1 MKGTKQRFTFKTRKN
16 YAGLILSLAILF
28 AFITFPSVIVL
39 AQGTT
44 DSSDQVINTNTE
56 PEQSNIGI
64 DMYYGVLINQTTFE
78 EYNSAFDYQVNSA
91 LQATTS
97 YFIFS
102 PWFAFSAGNF
112 YNKIKINYWEVYDV
126 PIWLNYMEFFS
137 ISHDLLVNLDRISF
151 GTHMV
156 LYFSNTVGS
165 ISDNT
170 LTIGN
175 ANFVQ
180 EDFFFEARNL
190 LKIITIKTGYAGN
203 YFYGDLFRAAGPQ
216 SRMLSPFVS
225 FDSFDQYLLFP
236 SLKFSTTGYF
246 SGWTFSNATAR
257 NYIGILTSF
266 TLKFINLDVD
276 FQVPYSQNA
285 ANSVITIRDYF
296 KDGLMRFHVDANLSN
311 IGSFNLYFQPFIA
324 YDSYYTTGAII
335 LTYHY
340 EPCDALSSYFLAFD
354 FTPEFSFFKD
364 LDMVISFDANFAK
377 AQDERNS
384 SRTGSGTITDPY
396 KYTYVASNEYDIG
409 IDARYNLNSLLK
421 GLSLDFVALFYI
433 SSYTNYAVT
442 NAAGDTWATYL
453 STLTGDPANYVM
465 ENYTELNYM
474 INTYGQVPKMLL
486 FLGASYN
493 IKNLILSLG
502 FQYINLYDIVDVN
515 TYLSNFNNS
524 NSAFPGRTAPL
535 VPYGFFD
542 RFSIMLKAFYDIVDG
557 IKIGTIFSYY
567 FYPGFPSATELGYAS
582 FTQVNGTVV
591 SAEDQY
597 KLDLTLPS
605 FQWEIFITVNF

>member
-1 MKGTKQRFTFKTRKN
+1 MKETNQGFIFITKKN
-16 YAGLILSLAILF
+16 YAVLILSLAILF
-28 AFITFPSVIVL
+28 AFIAFPSVLVL

-44 DSSDQVINTNTE
+44 EGDTQVINTNTE
-56 PEQSNIGI
+56 PAQSNIGI
-64 DMYYGVLINQTTFE
+64 EMYYGVLINQTTFE
-78 EYNSAFDYQVNSA
+78 EYNNVFDYQVNSA
-91 LQATTS
+91 LQATTG

-112 YNKIKINYWEVYDV
+112 YNKIRINYWEVYDV
-126 PIWLNYMEFFS
+126 PPWLSYSEFFS
-137 ISHDLLVNLDRISF
+137 ISHDLLVNLERISF
-151 GTHMV
+151 GTHTV

-170 LTIGN
+170 LTLGN
-175 ANFVQ
+175 ANFVL
-180 EDFFFEARNL
+180 EDFFFEAKNL
-190 LKIITIKTGYAGN
+190 FNIITIKTGYAGN

-216 SRMLSPFVS
+216 SRMLSYFIS

-236 SLKFSTTGYF
+236 SLKYSTTGYF
-246 SGWTFSNATAR
+246 SGWTFTNATAR
-257 NYIGILTSF
+257 NYIGVLTSF
-266 TLKFINLDVD
+266 ALKFINFDLD

-285 ANSVITIRDYF
+285 VNSVITVRDYF
-296 KDGLMRFHVDANLSN
+296 KDGLMRFHVDANFSN

-324 YDSYYTTGAII
+324 YDTYYTTGAIV

-340 EPCDALSSYFLAFD
+340 EPCSALSSYFLAFD
-354 FTPEFSFFKD
+354 FTPNFTFLKD

-377 AQDERNS
+377 LQDERTS
-384 SRTGSGTITDPY
+384 SRTGSGTIADPY
-396 KYTYVASNEYDIG
+396 KYTYVAANEYDIG
-409 IDARYNLNSLLK
+409 IDAKYNLNSLVN

-442 NAAGDTWATYL
+442 NPAGDSWATYL

-474 INTYGQVPKMLL
+474 INTFGQVPKMLL

-493 IKNLILSLG
+493 IKKLILSLG
-502 FQYINLYDIVDVN
+502 FQYINLYDIVDAN

-524 NSAFPGRTAPL
+524 NTAFPGRTAPL

-557 IKIGTIFSYY
+557 IKIGTIFSCY

-582 FTQVNGTVV
+582 FTETNGTVV

-597 KLDLTLPS
+597 KLDLTLPP
-605 FQWEIFITVNF
+605 FQWEIFITINF